1 MDALKYFSANTQKFF
16 VFSNTIKLNE
26 YIIKKIQ
33 ANKAENEAY
42 AIPNLTYK
50 KKNTHKIAYM
60 QKRNVS
66 KEQNQIALPF
76 STGGCRQ
83 LAG

>member
-1 MDALKYFSANTQKFF
+1 MDALKYYSANTQKFF

-50 KKNTHKIAYM
+50 KKYA
-60 QKRNVS
+60 
-66 KEQNQIALPF
+66 QN
-76 STGGCRQ
+76 S
-83 LAG
+83 

>member
-1 MDALKYFSANTQKFF
+1 MDALKYYSANTQKFF

-42 AIPNLTYK
+42 AIPNLTL
-50 KKNTHKIAYM
+50 KKNMHKIADM